1 MKNERW
7 NGYPAERFTL
17 NGRSVLLVSPR
28 VAPNGRWAIKSEY
41 FDAFPAVQLALLEQ
55 GYHIA
60 YIENQTRWHVW
71 ADTDARAA
79 LARYLHEEKGLAEK
93 GVLIGMSC
101 GGMQGIYF
109 GAKYPQYVSCL
120 YLDAPVVN
128 LLSCP
133 ACMGRATEGGMM
145 EEFEAAKG
153 MDRFALL
160 AYRDH
165 PLDHLPALVQNRVP
179 VVLVA
184 GDSDRTVSFEENGL
198 LLQKAYEAAAAPLL
212 AIVKPGCDHHPHSLE
227 DNTPILDFIRKYDH
241 D

>member
-1 MKNERW
+1 MEQELW
-7 NGYPAERFTL
+7 NGYPAERFVL
-17 NGRSVLLVSPR
+17 DGRRVLLVCPR
-28 VAPNGRWAIKSEY
+28 IAPNGHWAIKSEY
-41 FDAFPAVQLALLEQ
+41 FDAFPAVQLSLLDE

-79 LARYLHEEKGLAEK
+79 LARYLHEKKGLAEK

-120 YLDAPVVN
+120 YLDAPVVD
-128 LLSCP
+128 LRSCP
-133 ACMGRATEGGMM
+133 GCMGRATEDGMIA
-145 EEFEAAKG
+145 EFEAAKG
-153 MDRFALL
+153 IRISELDS
-160 AYRDH
+160 YHDH
-165 PLDHLPALVQNRVP
+165 PLDHLPTLAANRVP

-184 GDSDRTVSFEENGL
+184 GDSDRTVPFEENGL
-198 LLQKAYEAAAAPLL
+198 LLQRAYEAAGAPLRV
-212 AIVKPGCDHHPHSLE
+212 IVKPGCDHHPHSLE
-227 DNTPILDFIRKYDH
+227 DNGPILDFIRQYDT